1 MRLRLPLA
9 IALASIGGCVAFC
22 TFLPWGDP
30 CPIAGY
36 SGHPCPI
43 VMSPSQEY
51 PRNAVF
57 VVICVLVGY
66 AAGFFTHAHRY
77 LAGTLS
83 TLFSA
88 ILAAIAARI
97 IYAVHSPLIRLDVP
111 GAYTMALIAFVSLA
125 LLGALGAAASGWPPN
140 NRWRGP

>member
-9 IALASIGGCVAFC
+9 IALASIGGCVALC
-22 TFLPWGDP
+22 ALLPWGDP

-36 SGHPCPI
+36 SGQPCPI
-43 VMSPSQEY
+43 VMSPFQESL
-51 PRNAVF
+51 RNVIF

-66 AAGFFTHAHRY
+66 VAGFLTHSHRY

-83 TLFSA
+83 ALSSA
-88 ILAAIAARI
+88 LLAAITARI

-111 GAYTMALIAFVSLA
+111 GAYTTALIAFVTLA